1 MADLD
6 ANLAPFER
14 ECRTF
19 ADEWLGSTVV
29 VESERRYNFI
39 KIRIHV
45 MPSVFIEL
53 YHNAQNGRGSYA
65 LIRDNQRIFGY
76 DGVIRWHCHPLHHTE
91 KHERC
96 TKPRLSHALREMKH
110 IVESLPTGEG
120 NV

>member
-6 ANLAPFER
+6 IDLARFEH

-45 MPSVFIEL
+45 RSSIFIEL

-76 DGVIRWHCHPLHHTE
+76 DGVIRWHRHPLGDSE
-91 KHERC
+91 KHEPC
-96 TKPRLSHALREMKH
+96 AKPRLSQALREMKH
-110 IVESLPTGEG
+110 IVESLPTGE
-120 NV
+120 